1 MEIEDLYNGKKFLRI
16 NTKVEVRYMCKLKCK
31 NKGFT
36 LLELILVLGMIS
48 LFLSFSLINIGGYR
62 ELNNKIDVELFSN
75 SLLNYINNSK
85 EYCRDN
91 RISGYIYFDSERNL
105 ITLNY
110 GVRQVN
116 SLSLPDGFRLKEI
129 VLDNKIQITKIGTTG
144 SSCTIEFI
152 DREGEPHDI
161 TMCVG
166 TEYVQI
172 K

>member
-1 MEIEDLYNGKKFLRI
+1 M
-16 NTKVEVRYMCKLKCK
+16 LKIKYK

-36 LLELILVLGMIS
+36 ILELTLVLGIIAI
-48 LFLSFSLINIGGYR
+48 FLSFTLINVGGYR
-62 ELNNKIDVELFSN
+62 KLSNKIDVELFSN

-91 RISGYIYFDSERNL
+91 GVSGYIYFDSERNL
-105 ITLNY
+105 ITLNC
-110 GVRQVN
+110 GIKQIN
-116 SLSLPDGFRLKEI
+116 SLCLPDGFRLEE
-129 VLDNKIQITKIGTTG
+129 VLLDNRIQLTRIGTTG
-144 SSCTIEFI
+144 SSCTISFI
-152 DREGEPHDI
+152 DRQGGSHDI

>member
-1 MEIEDLYNGKKFLRI
+1 MPNAKF
-16 NTKVEVRYMCKLKCK
+16 K

-36 LLELILVLGMIS
+36 FIELILVIAMIS
-48 LFLSFSLINIGGYR
+48 VFLSLSLINIGAYR
-62 ELNNKIDVELFSN
+62 KLNNKIDVELFSN

-91 RISGYIYFDSERNL
+91 EIGGYIYFDSERNI
-105 ITLNY
+105 ITLNC
-110 GVRQVN
+110 GIRQI
-116 SLSLPDGFRLKEI
+116 SSLPLPDDFSLREVG
-129 VLDNKIQITKIGTTG
+129 VDNKIKITNIGTTG
-144 SSCTIEFI
+144 SSCTIKFK
-152 DREGEPHDI
+152 DREGESHDI

>member
-1 MEIEDLYNGKKFLRI
+1 VLSIKNMF
-16 NTKVEVRYMCKLKCK
+16 KVKCK
-31 NKGFT
+31 SKGFT

-48 LFLSFSLINIGGYR
+48 IFFSFSLINIGGYR
-62 ELNNKIDVELFSN
+62 KLNNKIDVELFSN

-91 RISGYIYFDSERNL
+91 GISGYIYFDSERNL
-105 ITLNY
+105 ITLNC
-110 GVRQVN
+110 GIKQIS
-116 SLSLPDGFRLKEI
+116 SLPLPDGFSLKEVI
-129 VLDNKIQITKIGTTG
+129 LDNKIKITKTGTTG
-144 SSCTIEFI
+144 SSCTIKFK
-152 DREGEPHDI
+152 DREGESHDI

>member
-1 MEIEDLYNGKKFLRI
+1 LNNRQQRD
-16 NTKVEVRYMCKLKCK
+16 VRAHKYMSNIKHK

-36 LLELILVLGMIS
+36 LLELVLVLGITS
-48 LFLSFSLINIGGYR
+48 IFLSLSLINIRGYR

-91 RISGYIYFDSERNL
+91 SIGGYIYFDLERNI
-105 ITLNY
+105 ITLNC
-110 GVRQVN
+110 GIKQI
-116 SLSLPDGFRLKEI
+116 SSLPLPADFSLKQ
-129 VLDNKIQITKIGTTG
+129 VGADNKIKITNIGTTG
-144 SSCTIEFI
+144 SSCTIKFM